1 MPEINFTEVAST
13 AIAVCAVAAAV
24 WPEPKNPTLKKVWRV
39 VNFVGANFG
48 KAKNKGANDA

>member
-24 WPEPKNPTLKKVWRV
+24 WPEPKNPTLRKIWQV
-39 VNFVGANFG
+39 VNFIGANVG
-48 KAKNKGANDA
+48 KAKNKGGK

>member
-1 MPEINFTEVAST
+1 MAETNYTEVIST

-24 WPEPKNPTLKKVWRV
+24 WPEPKNPTLKRIWSL

-48 KAKNKGANDA
+48 KAKNKGGK